1 MMNGPT
7 SPAIWRMPQSALRS
21 SMAEMARDGARDCE
35 GIALWLG
42 RRHENVAEITH
53 VVGLRGP
60 GVHRRPDYLSITP
73 ELLNDVT
80 DAAIELGVFLVGQ
93 IHSHPPGAGVGLSP
107 LDQRFGIRA
116 QGYLSAVAPNFAAR
130 LDTPTS
136 ACGFHLF
143 EGGTWRRFGPEEC
156 VRRVEVFD
164 DVPSTPLIIIGGDHD
179 Q

>member
-1 MMNGPT
+1 MTNRRI
-7 SPAIWRMPQSALRS
+7 SPALWRIPQTALRS
-21 SMAEMARDGARDCE
+21 SMAEMARDGSRNCE

-42 RRHENVAEITH
+42 RRHNDLAEVTH

-60 GVHRRPDYLSITP
+60 GVHRRPDYLSISP

-107 LDQRFGIRA
+107 LDQRFGICA
-116 QGYLSAVAPNFAAR
+116 PGYLSAVAPNFADR

-143 EGGTWRRFGPEEC
+143 EGAAWRRFGPQEC
-156 VRRVEVFD
+156 ARRVEVVD
-164 DVPSTPLIIIGGDHD
+164 GGPQVPLIIIGGDHD
-179 Q
+179 H

>member
-1 MMNGPT
+1 MMNRPS
-7 SPAIWRMPQSALRS
+7 SPARWRMPLTALRL
-21 SMAEMARDGARDCE
+21 SMAEMARDGASNCE

-42 RRHENVAEITH
+42 RRHGEVAEITH

-60 GVHRRPDYLSITP
+60 GVHRRPNYLSITP

-80 DAAIELGVFLVGQ
+80 DAAIDLGVFLVGQ
-93 IHSHPPGAGVGLSP
+93 IHSHPPAAGVGLSP
-107 LDQRFGIRA
+107 LDQRHGICA
-116 QGYLSAVAPNFAAR
+116 PGYLSAVAPNFAAR

-143 EGGTWRRFGPEEC
+143 EGGAWRRFGPEEC
-156 VRRVEVFD
+156 ARRVEV
-164 DVPSTPLIIIGGDHD
+164 VESGPPAPLIIIGGDHD

>member
-1 MMNGPT
+1 MNGPV
-7 SPAIWRMPQSALRS
+7 SPARWRLPKAALQSA
-21 SMAEMARDGARDCE
+21 MAEMALDGARRCE

-42 RRHENVAEITH
+42 HRYGDVAEITH

-60 GVHRRPDYLSITP
+60 GISRRPDYLSISP

-107 LDQRFGIRA
+107 LDQRYGICA
-116 QGYLSAVAPNFAAR
+116 PGYLSAVAPNFAAR

-136 ACGFHLF
+136 ECGFHLF
-143 EGGTWRRFGPEEC
+143 ERGAWHRFGPDEC
-156 VRRVEVFD
+156 ARRVEVVHD
-164 DVPSTPLIIIGGDHD
+164 AQPTPLIIVGGDHD

>member
-1 MMNGPT
+1 MNGQASPT
-7 SPAIWRMPQSALRS
+7 RWHLPQTALQAA
-21 SMAEMARDGARDCE
+21 MVEMARDGARHCE

-42 RRHENVAEITH
+42 RRQGNDAEITH

-60 GVHRRPDYLSITP
+60 GVHRRPDYLSISP

-80 DAAIELGVFLVGQ
+80 DTAIDLGVFLVGQ

-107 LDQRFGIRA
+107 LDQRFGICA
-116 QGYLSAVAPNFAAR
+116 PGYLSAVAPNFAAR

-143 EGGTWRRFGPEEC
+143 EGGAWRRFGLEEC
-156 VRRVEVFD
+156 ARRVQVVND
-164 DVPSTPLIIIGGDHD
+164 GAPTPLIIIGGDHD

>member
-1 MMNGPT
+1 MT
-7 SPAIWRMPQSALRS
+7 STFVSPVRWELPQTALQTA
-21 SMAEMARDGARDCE
+21 MAEMARDGARHCE

-42 RRHENVAEITH
+42 RRQGEVAEITH

-60 GVHRRPDYLSITP
+60 GVHRRPDYLSISP

-116 QGYLSAVAPNFAAR
+116 PGYLSAVAPNFAAR
-130 LDTPTS
+130 LDTPVS

-143 EGGTWRRFGPEEC
+143 EDGAWRRFGPEEC
-156 VRRVEVFD
+156 ARRVEVLAGG
-164 DVPSTPLIIIGGDHD
+164 PTTPLIIIGGDD
-179 Q
+179 DE